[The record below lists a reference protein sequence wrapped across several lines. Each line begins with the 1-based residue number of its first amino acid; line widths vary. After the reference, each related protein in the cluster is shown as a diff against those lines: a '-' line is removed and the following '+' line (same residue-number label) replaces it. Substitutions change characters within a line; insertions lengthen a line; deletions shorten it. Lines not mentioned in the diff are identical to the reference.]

1 MYFLLG
7 RTLEQFLSESL
18 VIIAIALIAV
28 GVAVGFLAR
37 RITRAVRQTNNIDN
51 HDKLFLTLK
60 ITGMV
65 LILVGF
71 LCIGI
76 EVILYLVSR

>member
-7 RTLEQFLSESL
+7 RTLEQFLSEGL
-18 VIIAIALIAV
+18 VIISIALIAV

-37 RITRAVRQTNNIDN
+37 RITRAVRQNNDVDN

-60 ITGMV
+60 IIGMV
-65 LILVGF
+65 LILAGF
-71 LCIGI
+71 LCIAI
-76 EVILYLVSR
+76 EVIIYLVNR

>member
-1 MYFLLG
+1 MYLLLG
-7 RTLEQFLSESL
+7 RTLEQFLSEGL
-18 VIIAIALIAV
+18 VIVGIALIAV

-37 RITRAVRQTNNIDN
+37 RITRAVRQNNNIDN

-60 ITGMV
+60 ITGMI

-76 EVILYLVSR
+76 EIIIYLASR

>member
-37 RITRAVRQTNNIDN
+37 RITRAVRQNNNIDN